1 MAMCDQL
8 FLSSLQTESNETL
21 YNSNTTPVVDARQT
35 IS

>member
-8 FLSSLQTESNETL
+8 FLSSLQTEIYETL
-21 YNSNTTPVVDARQT
+21 HNSNTTSVVDARKT